1 MANHGHIEL
10 VFLLEPVY
18 DLLQWRIIT
27 ELEAVPERPLRVA
40 ILLLRRRDGL
50 GEAEEGQGEVDE
62 TVLVR
67 LELPL
72 AVDDLHSGASVSS
85 IIEV

>member
-27 ELEAVPERPLRVA
+27 ELEAVPEGPLNGA
-40 ILLLRRRDGL
+40 ILALLGSDRLR
-50 GEAEEGQGEVDE
+50 EAKEGQGEINKA
-62 TVLVR
+62 VLVGFEC
-67 LELPL
+67 LLS
-72 AVDDLHSGASVSS
+72 VDDLRGFASS
-85 IIEV
+85 